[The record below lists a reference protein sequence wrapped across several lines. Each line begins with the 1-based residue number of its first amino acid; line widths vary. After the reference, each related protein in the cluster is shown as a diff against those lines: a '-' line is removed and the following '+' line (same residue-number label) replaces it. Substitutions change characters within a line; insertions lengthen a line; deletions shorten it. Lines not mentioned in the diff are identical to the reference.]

1 MPEMLSKSTDVK
13 ETSEKKDVD
22 ETSENYKKIKP
33 EGKISEKEA
42 DSFWSNLFKK
52 QKAEKLSLETKI
64 ESIKDTASDQM
75 DNKNSM
81 DETKSDNSNEFDI
94 EKTDPVLEKMEKSIG
109 TPEGIKTLIENH
121 PEKAE
126 LWNRQLEVLD
136 TLNDPDASPA
146 EIRSAQAKLSIL
158 KGQLLETAVKDVLVD
173 VGFEV
178 EAQQRVVEGESG
190 GTRPDAIA
198 KNNTDRPI
206 EVFGVTI
213 QPGET
218 LCVECKCGGSSYMA
232 NQLNDHIPNQLSGQ
246 EGTKILLTTSD
257 IKETPTGLANH
268 VCEKYGANL
277 VVLDASVNDV
287 ENAIKEVSGE

>member
-1 MPEMLSKSTDVK
+1 MPEVFSKSTDI
-13 ETSEKKDVD
+13 EENSEKT
-22 ETSENYKKIKP
+22 ETENHKKIKP

-52 QKAEKLSLETKI
+52 QKAEKLSLEAKT
-64 ESIKDTASDQM
+64 ESMKDTASDQM
-75 DNKNSM
+75 DDKNAI
-81 DETKSDNSNEFDI
+81 DETKSDNSNELSI
-94 EKTDPVLEKMEKSIG
+94 EKPDPVLEKIAKSIG

-126 LWNRQLEVLD
+126 LWNSQLEVLD
-136 TLNDPDASPA
+136 ILNDPDASPT

-158 KGQLLETAVKDVLVD
+158 KGQLLETAVKDTLVD

-178 EAQQRVVEGESG
+178 EMQQRVMKGESG
-190 GTRPDAIA
+190 GTRPDVIA
-198 KNNTDRPI
+198 KNNTDHPI
-206 EVFGVTI
+206 EVLGVTI

-218 LCVECKCGGSSYMA
+218 LCVECKCGGSLYMT

-246 EGTKILLTTSD
+246 EGTKMLLTTLD
-257 IKETPTGLANH
+257 IKETPTGLADH
-268 VCEKYGANL
+268 VCEKYGANR
-277 VVLDASVNDV
+277 VVLDVSVNDV